1 MGPLVPDVL
10 GNELNYIVALIIG
23 IAFGFVLEQAGF
35 SSSKKLVG
43 VFYGYDF
50 VVLRV
55 FFTAAVTAMLGII
68 TLSHFGLLDTDIIAI
83 NPTFLWSAIVGG
95 VIMGFG
101 FILGGYCPGTGVCAA
116 AVGKIDG
123 MLFMVGAMFGVLIF
137 AEGYPWFETIY
148 KGWNYGEIRIFDTLN
163 MSQGAFAVLLTTVAV
178 GAFWM
183 TTMIETKVN
192 KGIRKDKTPISYYVG
207 FSGLAVLIAIFTIF
221 MPSQK
226 QSLLAKANDASFIQ
240 NHQIR
245 KIDADETAFRI
256 MDQDPKL
263 VLIDVRDEKAFAKY
277 ALPHAVNIQ
286 TKNMFGKE
294 WTELLS
300 DKSTLKV
307 FYSYKEDDA
316 SKAAAIASEM
326 EYNNV
331 AILDGGLE
339 GFIKTIID
347 FKKPDKAVS
356 RREIDTDRFRE
367 RASLLMPD
375 LIIKSK
381 STVKTAKV
389 VKKIKGGC

>member
-1 MGPLVPDVL
+1 MGPLVPDIL

-68 TLSHFGLLDTDIIAI
+68 MLSHYGLLDTEIIAI
-83 NPTFLWSAIVGG
+83 NPTFMWSAIVGG

-101 FILGGYCPGTGVCAA
+101 FILGGYCPGTSVCAA
-116 AVGKIDG
+116 AVGKIDA
-123 MLFMVGAMFGVLIF
+123 MLFVFGSLFGVLFF
-137 AEGYPWFETIY
+137 AEGYSWFEWIY
-148 KGWNYGEIRIFDTLN
+148 KGWSYGEIRIFDTLS
-163 MSQGAFAVLLTTVAV
+163 MSQGAFAVLLTVVAV
-178 GAFWM
+178 GAFWA

-192 KGIRKDKTPISYYVG
+192 KGVRKDKTPISYYTG
-207 FSGLAVLIAIFTIF
+207 FSVLAVVIALLTIF
-221 MPSQK
+221 MPSKK
-226 QSLLAKANDASFIQ
+226 QTLLTKVNNAAFVGT
-240 NHQIR
+240 HQIN
-245 KIDADETAFRI
+245 KITADEVAFRI

-263 VLIDVRDEKAFAKY
+263 VLIDVRDEKSFAKY
-277 ALPHAVNIQ
+277 ALPYAVNIQ

-294 WTELLS
+294 WTDLLGN
-300 DKSTLKV
+300 KNTLKI
-307 FYSYKEDDA
+307 FYSYKEDEA

-326 EYNNV
+326 GYTNI

-339 GFIKTIID
+339 RFIKTIID
-347 FKKPDKAVS
+347 FKKPEKANS
-356 RREIDTDRFRE
+356 RQEIDTDRFRE
-367 RASLLMPD
+367 KASLIMPE
-375 LIIKSK
+375 LIVKSK

>member
-1 MGPLVPDVL
+1 MGPLVPDIL

-68 TLSHFGLLDTDIIAI
+68 ILSHYGLLDTEIIAI
-83 NPTFLWSAIVGG
+83 NPTFMWSAIVGG

-123 MLFMVGAMFGVLIF
+123 MLFMVGAMFGVFIF
-137 AEGYPWFETIY
+137 AEGYPWFEWIY
-148 KGWNYGEIRIFDTLN
+148 KGWNYGEIKIFDTLS
-163 MSQGAFAVLLTTVAV
+163 MSQGAFAVLLTVVAV
-178 GAFWM
+178 GAFWA

-192 KGIRKDKTPISYYVG
+192 KGVQKDKTPVSYYAG
-207 FSGLAVLIAIFTIF
+207 FSLLVIVIAIFTIF

-226 QSLLAKANDASFIQ
+226 QTLLAKVNEASFIGS
-240 NHQIR
+240 HRIAR
-245 KIDADETAFRI
+245 IDADEAAFRI
-256 MDQDPKL
+256 MDQDPKF
-263 VLIDVRDEKAFAKY
+263 VLIDVRDEKSFAKY

-294 WTELLS
+294 WTDLLGN
-300 DKSTLKV
+300 KNTLKV
-307 FYSYKEDDA
+307 FYSYKEEDA
-316 SKAAAIASEM
+316 SKAAVIASEM
-326 EYNNV
+326 GYTNI
-331 AILDGGLE
+331 AILAGGLE
-339 GFIKTIID
+339 GFVNTIIN
-347 FKKPDKAVS
+347 FKKPEKVNS
-356 RREIDTDRFRE
+356 RQEIDTDRFRE
-367 RASLLMPD
+367 RASLIMPD
-375 LIIKSK
+375 LIVKSK

>member
-1 MGPLVPDVL
+1 MGPLVPDIL

-68 TLSHFGLLDTDIIAI
+68 IMSHFGLLDVEIIAI
-83 NPTFLWSAIVGG
+83 NPTFMWSAIVGG

-101 FILGGYCPGTGVCAA
+101 FILGGYCPGTSVCAA
-116 AVGKIDG
+116 AVGKIDA
-123 MLFMVGAMFGVLIF
+123 MLFVFGSLFGVLFF
-137 AEGYPWFETIY
+137 AEGYPWFEWLY
-148 KGWNYGEIRIFDTLN
+148 KGWNYGEIKIFDTLS
-163 MSQGAFAVLLTTVAV
+163 MSQGAFAITLTVVAV
-178 GAFWM
+178 GAFWV

-192 KGIRKDKTPISYYVG
+192 KGVRKDKTQVSYYVG
-207 FSGLAVLIAIFTIF
+207 FSLLAVVVALLTIF

-226 QSLLAKANDASFIQ
+226 QSLLAKVNDASFIQ
-240 NHQIR
+240 SHRIE
-245 KIDADETAFRI
+245 KMDADEAAFRI

-263 VLIDVRDEKAFAKY
+263 VLIDVRDEKSFAKY

-294 WTELLS
+294 WADLLGDKATE
-300 DKSTLKV
+300 KV
-307 FYSYKEDDA
+307 FYSSKEDEA
-316 SKAAAIASEM
+316 IKAAVIASEM
-326 EYNNV
+326 GYNHI

-339 GFIKTIID
+339 GFVKTIID
-347 FKKPDKAVS
+347 FKKPEKESS
-356 RREIDTDRFRE
+356 RQEMDTDRFRE
-367 RASLLMPD
+367 RASVIMPD

-389 VKKIKGGC
+389 IKKIKGGC

>member
-10 GNELNYIVALIIG
+10 GNELNYIVALLIG

-68 TLSHFGLLDTDIIAI
+68 ILSHYGLLDTEIIAI
-83 NPTFLWSAIVGG
+83 NPTFMWSAIIGG
-95 VIMGFG
+95 AIMGFG
-101 FILGGYCPGTGVCAA
+101 FILGGYCPGTSVCAA
-116 AVGKIDG
+116 AVGKIDA
-123 MLFMVGAMFGVLIF
+123 MLFVFGSLFGVLFF
-137 AEGYPWFETIY
+137 AEGYSWFEWIY
-148 KGWNYGEIRIFDTLN
+148 KGWNYGEIRIFDTLG
-163 MSQGAFAVLLTTVAV
+163 MSQGVFAIILTVVAV
-178 GAFWM
+178 GAFWA

-192 KGIRKDKTPISYYVG
+192 KGVRNDKTPIPYYAG
-207 FSGLAVLIAIFTIF
+207 FSILAVIMALLTIF

-226 QSLLAKANDASFIQ
+226 QSLLEKVNNASFISA
-240 NHQIR
+240 H
-245 KIDADETAFRI
+245 KIQKVDADEAAFRI

-263 VLIDVRDEKAFAKY
+263 VLIDVRDEKSFAKY

-286 TKNMFGKE
+286 TKNLFGKE
-294 WTELLS
+294 WADLLGN
-300 DKSTLKV
+300 KNTMKV
-307 FYSYKEDDA
+307 FYSYREEEA

-326 EYNNV
+326 GYTNIAV
-331 AILDGGLE
+331 LDGGLE
-339 GFIKTIID
+339 GFINTIIN
-347 FKKPDKAVS
+347 FKKPDHTTS
-356 RREIDTDRFRE
+356 RQEMDTDRFRE
-367 RASLLMPD
+367 KASLVMPD
-375 LIIKSK
+375 LIVKAK